1 MFSAIHHSSFII
13 HHSHMTTQTILIDKK
28 KDADKLV
35 KRYTAFSAGAGWIPL
50 PLIDSA
56 TIAGIQ
62 LLMIRQLA
70 GLYETPFK
78 DHLGTSLSAAFL
90 GSVGTI
96 SGFKFVPGAGKII
109 GGVSASSIGA
119 ASTYALGKVF
129 TQHFDQGGT
138 LFDFD
143 PEKSRAYFKEE
154 FEKGK
159 NYVLNIKNKQSDEF
173 RTALNQ
179 LVSDSQT
186 QKTAVENL
194 QKELE
199 KLVQKQSKP
208 KSKKVKKAPTDLKV
222 IEGIG
227 PKIEAALNA
236 FGIHSWYQLSNTEPR
251 VIKDVLTKSKGNF
264 KLADPASWPEQAA
277 LAEAGKFE
285 ELEKLQKELKGGKY
299 SKDKPKS

>member
-1 MFSAIHHSSFII
+1 MYSEVIY
-13 HHSHMTTQTILIDKK
+13 LDKK
-28 KDADKLV
+28 KEADKLV
-35 KRYTAFSAGAGWIPL
+35 KRYTVFSAGAGWIPL
-50 PLIDSA
+50 PIIDSV

-62 LLMIRQLA
+62 LIMIRQLA
-70 GLYETPFK
+70 GLYDTPFK
-78 DHLGTSLSAAFL
+78 EHLSTSLSAAFL

-143 PEKSRAYFKEE
+143 PEKSRAYFKQE
-154 FEKGK
+154 FENGK
-159 NYVLNIKNKQSDEF
+159 DFIMRIKNKKKGGE
-173 RTALNQ
+173 THKTILKQ
-179 LVSDSQT
+179 LVADSQKHKEDLEKL
-186 QKTAVENL
+186 QKTA
-194 QKELE
+194 E
-199 KLVQKQSKP
+199 KLLIKP
-208 KSKKVKKAPTDLKV
+208 KPTTKRTKKVKKAPTDLKI

-251 VIKDVLTKSKGNF
+251 VIKDVLEAAKGNF
-264 KLADPASWPEQAA
+264 KLADPESWPEQAA

-285 ELEKLQKELKGGKY
+285 ELKALQKELKGGKY
-299 SKDKPKS
+299 SDKKG